1 MRIRRNDEMEYIIK
15 NAVIATMDRENPFAE
30 AALIKDGKFA
40 FCGSLSEA
48 EESASP
54 NAEII
59 DCGGNFVM
67 PSFNDSH
74 MHYLHYVKTKL
85 SVDLCKSKSVDD
97 IVLKMS
103 TAFEHF
109 DKESGLWLIG
119 EGWNQ
124 DYFTEGEKR
133 FPCAKDLD
141 RITEDYPVLIMRAC
155 YHIGVLNTKAMVLMG
170 LDAEKAA
177 KLGAFCETDENG
189 NPTGIIKENYFDEVK
204 SKLPYP
210 DLEIL
215 LRMMLESQNDLFEQG
230 ITAIQSD
237 DMKYAPEGRAYEML
251 EELKKASLDG
261 RLMVHYSEQAL
272 SQNKEEVDDWFSHE
286 HYKMREGSFK
296 VSCLKLISD
305 GSLGART
312 ALQKEP
318 YADDE
323 STCGIAIYS
332 QEELNGFVE
341 EAQKRNV
348 PAAIHAIGT
357 GAMEMC
363 LNAIENAKNKYPEY
377 SPRHAIVHCQITSPD
392 QVKRLARLGILA
404 LTQPVFIDYDM
415 HIVYDR
421 VGKELAESSYVWKDY
436 LELGVHEAF
445 GTDCPVENF
454 MPMRGIYCAVT
465 RCDCKGNGPY
475 LPSQALSVYDALYAY
490 TAEGA
495 FVSGD
500 ENIRGMIKAGME
512 ADFIVLD
519 KNLLEIPHDEILSA
533 KVLRTFIGGKCVFE
547 RQ

>member
-1 MRIRRNDEMEYIIK
+1 MEYIIK
-15 NAVIATMDRENPFAE
+15 NAAIATMDKENPMAE
-30 AALIKDGKFA
+30 AALVRDGKFA

-48 EESASP
+48 EKLASP
-54 NAEII
+54 KAETL
-59 DCGGNFVM
+59 DCGGKFVM

-85 SVDLCKSKSVDD
+85 SVDLWGSSSVDD
-97 IVLKMS
+97 IIGRMS

-133 FPCAKDLD
+133 FPNAADLD
-141 RITEDYPVLIMRAC
+141 RITADHPVLIMRAC

-177 KLGAFCETDENG
+177 KLGAFCEVDENG
-189 NPTGIIKENYFDEVK
+189 NPTGVIKENYFDEVK

-210 DLEIL
+210 DLSIL
-215 LRMMLESQNDLFEQG
+215 LKMMLECQNDLYEQG

-237 DMKYAPEGRAYEML
+237 DMKYAPEGRAYEL
-251 EELKKASLDG
+251 LDELKKASLDG
-261 RLMVHYSEQAL
+261 RLKVHYAEQAL
-272 SQNKEEVDDWFSHE
+272 SQTKEEVDDWFRHD
-286 HYKMREGSFK
+286 HYKIREGSFK

-323 STCGIAIYS
+323 STNGIAIYT
-332 QEELNGFVE
+332 QEELTGFVT
-341 EAQKRNV
+341 EAQKRNT
-348 PAAIHAIGT
+348 PAAIHAIGN

-363 LNAIENAKNKYPEY
+363 LNAIESAKEAYPEY

-421 VGKELAESSYVWKDY
+421 VGRELAESSYVWKDY

-454 MPMRGIYCAVT
+454 KPMRGIYCAVS
-465 RCDCKGNGPY
+465 RRDCKGRGPY
-475 LPSQALSVYDALYAY
+475 LPEQAVSVYDALYAY

-500 ENIRGMIKAGME
+500 EEIRGMIKPGME
-512 ADFIVLD
+512 ADYIIVD
-519 KNLLEIPHDEILSA
+519 KNLLGIPQEEILCA
-533 KVLRTFIGGKCVFE
+533 KVLKTFIGGECVFE